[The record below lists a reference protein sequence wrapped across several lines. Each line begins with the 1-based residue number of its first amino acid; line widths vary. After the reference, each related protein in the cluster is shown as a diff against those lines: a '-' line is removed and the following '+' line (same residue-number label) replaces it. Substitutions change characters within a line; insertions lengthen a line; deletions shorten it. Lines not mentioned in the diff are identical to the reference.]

1 MTGTKLFE
9 SALDLCGLR
18 KTDGQLPN
26 DVSDLEQRALSL
38 INLLLAENSI
48 LECRIGKKEYEV
60 FSITTMSEEIP
71 LCGIIQNSV
80 LPYGL
85 ARLLMIGEDDD
96 FASEMNRLYNEA
108 RAGAIGFGKPKAEP
122 ITEVYS

>member
-18 KTDGQLPN
+18 KTGGSFPN

-48 LECRIGKKEYEV
+48 LNCRIEKKEHEV
-60 FSITTMSEEIP
+60 YSIEAMSDEIP
-71 LCGIIQNSV
+71 LCAIVQSRV

-85 ARLLMIGEDDD
+85 ARLFMIGEDDAL
-96 FASEMNRLYNEA
+96 ASDMNRLYNEA
-108 RAGAIGFGKPKAEP
+108 RAEAIGFGKPKAEP
-122 ITEVYS
+122 ITEVY